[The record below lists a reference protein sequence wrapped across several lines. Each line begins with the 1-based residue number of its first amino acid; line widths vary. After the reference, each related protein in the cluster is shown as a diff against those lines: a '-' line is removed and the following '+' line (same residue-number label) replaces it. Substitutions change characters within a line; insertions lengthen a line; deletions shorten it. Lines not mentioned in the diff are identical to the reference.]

1 MTKDEV
7 AGEYASPRETLRRR
21 QPNEADDRLQQSIV
35 DYERQQLVLRYKAFF
50 IEPIQGSSIERW
62 RARVVRLDYFVED
75 GTLRV
80 FEPREDNSGLIQ
92 GVILKRHKAKT
103 DDGVAVDQDSLL
115 VGSSITL
122 FGVEYHIVDADR
134 RTREWLQTTHGT
146 VLSDAQQV
154 PESYHHPSTH
164 QHHKAKKTTVV
175 YDVGYKENP
184 QYGFYSREGDTRG
197 QFQANCGK
205 VLRFEVEWM
214 DTEGKGS
221 LGDARTLL
229 LQYYL
234 ADDTVELIE
243 PPYNNSGRG
252 PFVKVLAR
260 QRLPSF
266 AVKGGSQE
274 GKSRLGFVSE
284 EESAAELAAELAA
297 KRMRQRYRFS
307 QGSDSRYH
315 HQSPITGA
323 PLYQAEA
330 QGDASSSAP
339 YVTAADLVCGR
350 VISVYGKPLRL
361 RRCDPFSVRWY
372 ETEMGV
378 QQQATFAADARGAG
392 AMTLLPPSQRYNSAP
407 PPVPPHVGAL
417 AIGDEEETRRNANK
431 LVPTFSLKYD
441 VEKGYKQAGKVL
453 RYRAKLVTQNVPE
466 SQRRFVLS
474 YYLED
479 DTASIFEVADANS
492 GLRRGKFL
500 DRGRYFVLGDS
511 DAAGALG
518 ATQRLAAE
526 RAFGGIGYIMGYEH
540 GFGQGYAGGPLGRES
555 RVGAG
560 GTGVALA
567 RGVGVHGTT
576 VSLLAAAAAEGE
588 PLRPKHLGTGQRIV
602 LAHARAQMF
611 ELLDA
616 DSFTRGMEAELGIE
630 NPLQGL
636 QQEEQGGGDGTQGA
650 ESAAHSPLQQARKAL
665 LCVLSG
671 CMDSARVVC
680 KQAESRVQGAAH
692 ASTVRRALR
701 QYGALPPMVT
711 DEQIDL
717 VIEAH
722 TIQLSSVKAGSIP
735 PEAVGLVDFEGLFA
749 ALEKQQEGLQAQAWS
764 DDKLL
769 GQLRYALLSSRTHLR
784 SVFRNL
790 GVEVE
795 GAITAAEFRRMLRRH
810 NLDLGMNDEQL
821 ARAMSI
827 FPKADEVEGAPE
839 SAISLRG
846 FVALLVDA
854 HTLPPGAFEDFLVVV
869 MGVRAPLV
877 GAGMAPEV
885 YSHVNKRALWAES
898 APSVDAAAAPSAPLD
913 TSVEATGEESSVS
926 RDPASSATP
935 SRRSG
940 SERSSPRDAHV
951 SPSKDPAPAT
961 TYLASFRSTRLARGD
976 SNPASLL
983 DRMASFFQ
991 FKRSNLLNVM
1001 GLYDTSSSG
1010 SMRLTSLVSALES
1023 AGFEMTPIEQ
1033 QAFISAMTPAADA
1046 KGFVQYREFV
1056 KQLFA

>member
-1 MTKDEV
+1 MSKDEI
-7 AGEYASPRETLRRR
+7 AGEYASPRESLRRR
-21 QPNEADDRLQQSIV
+21 QPNAAEDRMQQSYV
-35 DYERQQLVLRYKAFF
+35 DYERQQLVLRYKAYFV
-50 IEPIQGSSIERW
+50 EPIQGSAIERW

-75 GTLRV
+75 ETLRV

-103 DDGVAVDQDSLL
+103 DEGVDVTVDTLRI
-115 VGSSITL
+115 GSSVSL
-122 FGVEYHIVDADR
+122 FGVEYCIVDADK
-134 RTREWLQTTHGT
+134 RTREWLASTMGVTLG
-146 VLSDAQQV
+146 DAQGV
-154 PESYHHPSTH
+154 PLSYHHPSTH
-164 QHHKAKKTTVV
+164 NSHRAKKTTVV

-184 QYGFYSREGDTRG
+184 DFGFYSREGDTRG

-214 DTEGKGS
+214 DTQRTGS
-221 LGDARTLL
+221 AGDARTLL

-266 AVKGGSQE
+266 AVRGGEQD
-274 GKSRLGFVSE
+274 GKSRLGFISE

-297 KRMRQRYRFS
+297 KRMRQRYRYS
-307 QGSDSRYH
+307 RGSDSRYH
-315 HQSPITGA
+315 HNSPITGA
-323 PLYQAEA
+323 PLYEA
-330 QGDASSSAP
+330 DGASEGTTSTTP

-372 ETEMGV
+372 QSEMGV
-378 QQQATFAADARGAG
+378 QQQATFATDSRGAG
-392 AMTLLPPSQRYNSAP
+392 AMTLLPPSQRYTSAP
-407 PPVPPHVGAL
+407 PAVPPHVGAL

-453 RYRAKLVTQNVPE
+453 RYRAKLVTDSPTE
-466 SQRRFVLS
+466 GARRFVLS

-500 DRGRYFVLGDS
+500 DRGRYFVLGDADEVGS
-511 DAAGALG
+511 VD

-567 RGVGVHGTT
+567 RGVGVHGAT
-576 VSLLAAAAAEGE
+576 VSSLAAAAAMGK
-588 PLRPKHLGTGQRIV
+588 PLRPVHLGTGQRIV

-611 ELLDA
+611 ELLGADA
-616 DSFTRGMEAELGIE
+616 FTESMEEELGIDSLRGGE
-630 NPLQGL
+630 GAAGATKQPSTPL
-636 QQEEQGGGDGTQGA
+636 A
-650 ESAAHSPLQQARKAL
+650 QARKAL
-665 LCVLSG
+665 LAVLSG

-701 QYGALPPMVT
+701 QYGALPPMVGA
-711 DEQIDL
+711 DQVDM

-722 TIQLSSVKAGSIP
+722 TIKVDSSAAEHVP
-735 PEAVGLVDFEGLFA
+735 PEAVGLVDFEGLFV
-749 ALEKQQEGLQAQAWS
+749 ALEKCQEGLQALAWS

-784 SVFRNL
+784 AVFRDL
-790 GVEVE
+790 GVEVA

-827 FPKADEVEGAPE
+827 FPAASEVQGAPAG
-839 SAISLRG
+839 SISLRG

-854 HTLPPGAFEDFLVVV
+854 HTLSAGAFDDFLVVV

-885 YSHVNKRALWAES
+885 YSHVNKRNLWEES
-898 APSVDAAAAPSAPLD
+898 AAAAAPSAPLD
-913 TSVEATGEESSVS
+913 TSADESAEQAGS
-926 RDPASSATP
+926 RDPAASGTP
-935 SRRSG
+935 SRGSG
-940 SERSSPRDAHV
+940 SQRSTPREEARV

-961 TYLASFRSTRLARGD
+961 TYLSSYRHSRMGGESDPGT
-976 SNPASLL
+976 LL
-983 DRMASFFQ
+983 ERMTGFFQ
-991 FKRSNLLNVM
+991 FKRSTLLNVM
-1001 GLYDTSSSG
+1001 GLYDTSGSG
-1010 SMRLTSLVSALES
+1010 RIRLTSLVSALES
-1023 AGFEMTPIEQ
+1023 AGFEMSPMEQ
-1033 QAFISAMTPAADA
+1033 QAFLSAMAPAAD

>member
-1 MTKDEV
+1 MDREYENPLPMSKDEF
-7 AGEYASPRETLRRR
+7 AGEYASPRESLRRR

-35 DYERQQLVLRYKAFF
+35 DYERQQLVLRYKAYFV
-50 IEPIQGSSIERW
+50 EPVQGSAIERW

-103 DDGVAVDQDSLL
+103 DQGENVTEALL
-115 VGSSITL
+115 QVGASISL
-122 FGVEYHIVDADR
+122 FGVEYCIVDADE
-134 RTREWLQTTHGT
+134 RTREWLSSHHGVT
-146 VLSDAQQV
+146 LSDAQAV
-154 PESYHHPSTH
+154 PLSYHHPSTH
-164 QHHKAKKTTVV
+164 HNHRAKTTTVV

-184 QYGFYSREGDTRG
+184 HFGFYSREGDTRG

-214 DTEGKGS
+214 DTQRTGS

-266 AVKGGSQE
+266 AVKGGKQE

-284 EESAAELAAELAA
+284 DESAAELAAELAA
-297 KRMRQRYRFS
+297 KRMRQRYRYS

-323 PLYQAEA
+323 PLYEADAHAEGGA
-330 QGDASSSAP
+330 PSSP

-350 VISVYGKPLRL
+350 VISVYGKPLRV
-361 RRCDPFSVRWY
+361 RRCDPFSVQWY
-372 ETEMGV
+372 QTEMGV
-378 QQQATFAADARGAG
+378 QQQETFAVTARGGG
-392 AMTLLPPSQRYNSAP
+392 AMTLLPPSQRYGSAP
-407 PPVPPHVGAL
+407 PAVPPHVGAL

-453 RYRAKLVTQNVPE
+453 RYRAKLVTSSPAE
-466 SQRRFVLS
+466 SARRFVLS

-479 DTASIFEVADANS
+479 DTASIFEVADSNS

-500 DRGRYFVLGDS
+500 DRGRYFVLS
-511 DAAGALG
+511 DADEAGSLA

-540 GFGQGYAGGPLGRES
+540 GFGQGYAGGPLGKES

-567 RGVGVHGTT
+567 RGVGVHGAT
-576 VSLLAAAAAEGE
+576 VSSMAAAAAVGK
-588 PLRPKHLGTGQRIV
+588 PLRPQHLGTGQRIV

-611 ELLDA
+611 ELLGPDA
-616 DSFTRGMEAELGIE
+616 FTKSMEAELAIDSLAG
-630 NPLQGL
+630 
-636 QQEEQGGGDGTQGA
+636 EETPA
-650 ESAAHSPLQQARKAL
+650 SEEKAADTPLQQARKAL
-665 LCVLSG
+665 LGVLSG

-680 KQAESRVQGAAH
+680 KQAESRVLGAAH

-701 QYGALPPMVT
+701 QYGALPPMVSS
-711 DEQIDL
+711 EQIDL
-717 VIEAH
+717 VIDAH
-722 TIQLSSVKAGSIP
+722 TIQVGSVKADQVP
-735 PEAVGLVDFEGLFA
+735 PEAVGLVDFEGLFC
-749 ALEKQQEGLQAQAWS
+749 ALEKRQEGLQAMAWS

-784 SVFRNL
+784 AVFRDL
-790 GVEVE
+790 GVEVA
-795 GAITAAEFRRMLRRH
+795 GAITAGEFRRMLRRH

-827 FPKADEVEGAPE
+827 FPGAADVAGAPD

-846 FVALLVDA
+846 FVSLLVDA
-854 HTLPPGAFEDFLVVV
+854 DTLPAGAFDDFLVVV

-885 YSHVNKRALWAES
+885 YSHVNKRNLWEES
-898 APSVDAAAAPSAPLD
+898 PAAAAAAPTPPLD
-913 TSVEATGEESSVS
+913 TSADVAEEHSAS
-926 RDPASSATP
+926 RDPAPSATP
-935 SRRSG
+935 SRHSG
-940 SERSSPRDAHV
+940 SQRSSPREEHA
-951 SPSKDPAPAT
+951 SPSKDPPPAT
-961 TYLASFRSTRLARGD
+961 TYLASYRHSHLGVDA
-976 SNPASLL
+976 SPADLL
-983 DRMASFFQ
+983 ERMAGFFHY
-991 FKRSNLLNVM
+991 KRSKLLNVM
-1001 GLYDTSSSG
+1001 GLYDVGSSG
-1010 SMRLTSLVSALES
+1010 KMRLTSLVSALES
-1023 AGFEMTPIEQ
+1023 AGFEMTPREQ
-1033 QAFISAMTPAADA
+1033 QAFLSAMAPAADA
-1046 KGFVQYREFV
+1046 KDFVQYREFV
-1056 KQLFA
+1056 KQLFV